1 MYFKYKFK
9 NELLNRF
16 VKNSDKKVV
25 FIKVSVPKNI
35 KFNSVNFNSLIISNK
50 GSMKYTFNAR
60 MD

>member
-35 KFNSVNFNSLIISNK
+35 KFNCFNFNSLTISNK
-50 GSMKYTFNAR
+50 GSMYTFNAR